1 MNDEREQEQCPHSSE
16 SGNLFPNLSR
26 DDWITSEAFEQHV
39 GDQGAGQE
47 DDWRVR
53 PEEQARGQAQ
63 SAAPV
68 PEASYCST

>member
-1 MNDEREQEQCPHSSE
+1 M
-16 SGNLFPNLSR
+16 L
-26 DDWITSEAFEQHV
+26 V

-53 PEEQARGQAQ
+53 PEIQAQGQAQ

>member
-1 MNDEREQEQCPHSSE
+1 MFLASKTYEKQLRIKKTR
-16 SGNLFPNLSR
+16 LSHQV
-26 DDWITSEAFEQHV
+26 WSH
-39 GDQGAGQE
+39 GAGRE